1 MRPEK
6 SHLNRRAAVA
16 IAVAAVLALT
26 VGICWPGSVEGSAP
40 AGEAGIE
47 QSEAA
52 PMLTQMLELS
62 LAGARGTSSP
72 PMNVSGKV
80 TDLTARSGAG
90 GTAVFAWGFR
100 NPGDYNQDGFVN
112 IQDLT
117 PLAAHFNE
125 TADATNEWIDGNG
138 DTVINIMDLTPL
150 AANFFNVVSGYV
162 LEHSPDGEEA
172 TYAEVLRDTVANM
185 TVDDTGRL
193 QLELTLDTPVYGDY
207 YRVRPYDAAEPDNLG
222 VPSDPVVLGAAGLV
236 LKLSATTP
244 AESGDGKTE
253 ETPYVILVSTAYELR
268 VEDMQ
273 ATDLSA
279 DAVIVATPPFF
290 KTITETVPRT
300 LTVTDEL
307 AGDFTVQASLDELS
321 SNIVY
326 FRVQQVMP

>member
-1 MRPEK
+1 MKTQGSP
-6 SHLNRRAAVA
+6 LNRRVAGCLAALLLVVLLALVYSGGEVVAPQGAAA
-16 IAVAAVLALT
+16 IAPEELAQVTGAVLA
-26 VGICWPGSVEGSAP
+26 P
-40 AGEAGIE
+40 AG
-47 QSEAA
+47 AA
-52 PMLTQMLELS
+52 
-62 LAGARGTSSP
+62 ARNTSAP
-72 PMNVSGKV
+72 PMNESGRV

-90 GTAVFAWGFR
+90 GTAIFAWGFR
-100 NPGDYNQDGFVN
+100 NPGDYNQDGIVN

-125 TADATNEWIDGNG
+125 SADATNEWIDGNG

-172 TYAEVLRDTVANM
+172 TYAEVLRDTTENM
-185 TVDDTGRL
+185 VVDDTGLL

-207 YRVRPYDAAEPDNLG
+207 YRVRPYDATEPDNLG
-222 VPSDPVVLGAAGLV
+222 IPSDPVVLGAAGLV
-236 LKLSATTP
+236 LKLSETTP

-253 ETPYVILVSTAYELR
+253 ETPYVILVSTGYELR
-268 VEDMQ
+268 VEDMHG
-273 ATDLSA
+273 TDLSA

-290 KTITETVPRT
+290 KTITEMAPRT

-307 AGDFTVQASLDELS
+307 AGDFTVQATLDELA
-321 SNIVY
+321 SNVVY